1 VRRPKAR
8 SLSPRRLKADARFQA
23 KAPSAYAA
31 PVRSSDGEYR
41 RSVSQDQ
48 RVRSG
53 YLLLADIS
61 GYTAFLAGTE
71 LEHANAIVR
80 ELTTLVRV
88 RLSPPMRFVKLEGTP
103 SSAMRTRHR
112 SRMVSGLSS

>member
-1 VRRPKAR
+1 MPPLTRRGR
-8 SLSPRRLKADARFQA
+8 WLD
-23 KAPSAYAA
+23 
-31 PVRSSDGEYR
+31 DEYR
-41 RSVSQDQ
+41 RSVSGDQ

-61 GYTAFLAGTE
+61 GYTAFLVGTE

-88 RLSPPMRFVKLEGTP
+88 RLSPPMRFVKLEGDAVFCYADGARSWM
-103 SSAMRTRHR
+103 SS
-112 SRMVSGLSS
+112 GSSS